1 MKNKNK
7 ILIIEDEPILVG
19 MYRDKFES
27 AGFKVLTSDEVN
39 NGLVIAE
46 KERPELV
53 ILDILLPKENG
64 TSFLEKWKE
73 NSKISSIPVVVLSNF
88 DDPQT
93 KEVARNL
100 GARKYLIKTD
110 YEPRDLLKEV
120 NKILKG

>member
-27 AGFKVLTSDEVN
+27 AGFEVLTSDEVN

-93 KEVARNL
+93 KEAARNL